1 MLERDQQARKVAM
14 EAGNKASTKAL
25 KEGLSHEE
33 ATRVAQEAMLY
44 VLRQYKPATVTLEK
58 GLESVLQ
65 IRDQFVDK
73 ENEKNNIFT
82 MEFEIN
88 DFPQQARNK
97 VLGKDFA
104 QGIQDMTGCLV
115 LNKGSYF
122 DYNRKPGPGQR
133 RLYIYIEGQSKQE
146 VANAYKEIRRF
157 IEEASLSTNQQGN
170 QNIEFTGQFGKF

>member
-1 MLERDQQARKVAM
+1 MLERDPQARKVAM

-25 KEGLSHEE
+25 KEGLSHDE

-58 GLESVLQ
+58 GLESVMQ

-88 DFPQQARNK
+88 DFPQQARSRAISK
-97 VLGKDFA
+97 EFTQSIL
-104 QGIQDMTGCLV
+104 DMTGCKV
-115 LNKGSYF
+115 LAKG
-122 DYNRKPGPGQR
+122 
-133 RLYIYIEGQSKQE
+133 
-146 VANAYKEIRRF
+146 
-157 IEEASLSTNQQGN
+157 
-170 QNIEFTGQFGKF
+170 